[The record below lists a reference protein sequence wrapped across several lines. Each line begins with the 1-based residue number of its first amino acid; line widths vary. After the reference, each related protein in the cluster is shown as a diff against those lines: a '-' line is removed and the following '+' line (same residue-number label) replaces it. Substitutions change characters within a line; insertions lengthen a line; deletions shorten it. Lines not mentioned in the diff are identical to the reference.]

1 VGKDRFGLP
10 AMPAFKKSSKYWVIA
25 YTLHAKAA
33 AWEIIKTKARL
44 PKYNGAV
51 APIAATCVCH
61 QTNESASN

>member
-25 YTLHAKAA
+25 LPNAA